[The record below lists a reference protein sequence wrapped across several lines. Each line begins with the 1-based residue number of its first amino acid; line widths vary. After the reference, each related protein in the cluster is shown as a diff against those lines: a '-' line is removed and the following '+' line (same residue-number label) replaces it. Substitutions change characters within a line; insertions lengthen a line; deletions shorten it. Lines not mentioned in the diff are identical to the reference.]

1 MSSSAVQPTVAAAAA
16 PRDAVEQFLHDPERI
31 AAVRR
36 QRIRRRVWSVV
47 PVATFVGI
55 ILLWALLVWAF
66 KIPQYLLPNP
76 WSVLQDITANWPRL
90 WHHSQTTLAEIGAG
104 YGISILIAIPLGLA
118 ISQSRAAKQIVY
130 PPVMVL
136 QLLPKVAVA
145 PLFIV
150 WLGLGFTSKLLL
162 TILMT
167 FFPLLISSISGFGIL
182 DKRLL
187 YLTRSMGASTWQTF
201 RHLRFPA
208 ALPIIFSGL
217 QTSATLAVTGAIVA
231 EFVGSNSGLGYVM
244 LQATTTLDMP
254 ESFAVLVLMTIVGV
268 AMNYLVELVQYLMTP
283 WQRAK
288 SN

>member
-1 MSSSAVQPTVAAAAA
+1 MSSSAIQPAVAAAGQH
-16 PRDAVEQFLHDPERI
+16 DEVEQFLHDPERI
-31 AAVRR
+31 AAVGR
-36 QRIRRRVWSVV
+36 QKLRRRIWSVV
-47 PVATFVGI
+47 PVATFIGI
-55 ILLWALLVWAF
+55 VLVWAGAVWAF
-66 KIPQYLLPNP
+66 KIPQYLLPDP
-76 WSVLQDITANWPRL
+76 WSVFADIFNNWPRL

-130 PPVMVL
+130 PPIMVL

-167 FFPLLISSISGFGIL
+167 FFPLLIASISGFGIL

-187 YLTRSMGASTWQTF
+187 YLTKSMGASTWQTF

-268 AMNYLVELVQYLMTP
+268 AINYLVEFVQYVMTP

-288 SN
+288 AN